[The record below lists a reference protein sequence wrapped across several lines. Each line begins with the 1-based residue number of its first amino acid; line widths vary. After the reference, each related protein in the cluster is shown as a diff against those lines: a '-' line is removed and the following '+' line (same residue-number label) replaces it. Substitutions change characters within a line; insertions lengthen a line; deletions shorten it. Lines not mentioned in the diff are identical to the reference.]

1 MSEFNA
7 QKKSGEGNNPE
18 INDTFSGNTKSG
30 RSNLKYIIFDGIL
43 FLLIFSF
50 FLTTGLSSIPLSHML
65 FSKAQEVIEAPAIVG
80 RDRLYG
86 VEVIDDSSFW
96 LVGNYG
102 KILKTTDKGKSFFI
116 QSSPVSSD
124 LQDIGAWNKD
134 QAVIVCDGGSI
145 LITEDGGNLWKEVS
159 DVPKA
164 EYANKLLRVL
174 ILKNGR
180 AFAVGSMGMIM
191 LTEDYGKTWARVSK
205 SEDLAWND
213 ITFADE
219 KTGWVAGE
227 FGSIMKTLDGG
238 KTWEL
243 QNSKIDNSI
252 MSIAAK
258 DINNVRACSLE
269 GVLLDTVDGGNSWS
283 SFNTETKEHYLDI
296 VNDGNSFVSIGTGG
310 LLSFYDADTS
320 KWKMQRLSAND
331 FYWHTKI
338 AKFGEDYIIV
348 GQTSGILSQTE
359 WKYF

>member
-1 MSEFNA
+1 MSELNG
-7 QKKSGEGNNPE
+7 QKKSGEGKNPE
-18 INDTFSGNTKSG
+18 SNGNVSGNTKSG
-30 RSNLKYIIFDGIL
+30 KSNLKYKIFDGIL
-43 FLLIFSF
+43 FILILSF
-50 FLTTGLSSIPLSHML
+50 FLTTGLSSMPLSHML

-86 VEVIDDSSFW
+86 VEVIDGSNFW

-102 KILKTTDKGKSFFI
+102 KILKTTDKGRSFSI
-116 QSSPVSSD
+116 QSSPISSD

-145 LITEDGGNLWKEVS
+145 LITEDGGSQWMEVS

-164 EYANKLLRVL
+164 EYANKLMRVL

-180 AFAVGSMGMIM
+180 AFAVGSMGMIL
-191 LTEDYGKTWARVSK
+191 LTEDFGKTWARVSK

-219 KTGWVAGE
+219 NTGWVAGE

-243 QNSKIDNSI
+243 QNSNIKNSI

-258 DINNVRACSLE
+258 DVNNVRACGLE
-269 GVLLDTVDGGNSWS
+269 GVLLDTADGGNSWN
-283 SFNTETKEHYLDI
+283 SFQSETKEHYLDI
-296 VNDGNSFVSIGTGG
+296 LNVGDSWISIGTGG
-310 LLSFYDADTS
+310 LLSFYDADAL

-331 FYWHTKI
+331 FYWHTNV

-348 GQTSGILSQTE
+348 GQTSGVLSQTE